1 MARDILLIFGGNA
14 RNALNCGSF
23 YVNSNNDFGNRN
35 TNYGVRLTY
44 L

>member
-1 MARDILLIFGGNA
+1 MLLLFGGNA